1 MWWRT
6 KRSQFNQQ
14 KGDGNRKALKGIV
27 DSGGIPGILGYA
39 GGVPVGWCSVGPR
52 ESYPVLENSRTL
64 KRVDD
69 KPVWSIVCFFVSKQ
83 FRRRGVTSKLL
94 RAAIDHVHTFGG
106 KVVEGYPVEPK
117 KGKVPDV
124 FVYTGLASAFLK
136 VGFIEVM
143 RRSETRPIMRYVIRS

>member
-1 MWWRT
+1 MWWRM

-14 KGDGNRKALKGIV
+14 KGDGNKRALKGIV
-27 DSGGIPGILGYA
+27 DSGEIPGILCYA
-39 GGVPVGWCSVGPR
+39 GGVPIGWCSVGPR
-52 ESYPVLENSRTL
+52 ESYPILENSRTL

-94 RAAIDHVHTFGG
+94 RAAIDHVRSFGG

-117 KGKVPDV
+117 NGKVPDV

-136 VGFIEVM
+136 AGFTEVL